1 MEAVTLI
8 RNGLQHNKEITVM
21 AASCT
26 ITSTFQPGLQQQQ
39 TAQDVTVQGGSQSRE
54 VPGPDRCR
62 PWTGVPW
69 TGKKHH
75 FPGNYVV

>member
-26 ITSTFQPGLQQQQ
+26 ITSTCKEQQ
-39 TAQDVTVQGGSQSRE
+39 E
-54 VPGPDRCR
+54 VAHVEEDEM
-62 PWTGVPW
+62 
-69 TGKKHH
+69 
-75 FPGNYVV
+75 

>member
-1 MEAVTLI
+1 
-8 RNGLQHNKEITVM
+8 M

-39 TAQDVTVQGGSQSRE
+39 TTQDVTVQVEPQGWESQTRE

-62 PWTGVPW
+62 PWTRVPW
-69 TGKKHH
+69 TGKKHQV
-75 FPGNYVV
+75 PGNFGI